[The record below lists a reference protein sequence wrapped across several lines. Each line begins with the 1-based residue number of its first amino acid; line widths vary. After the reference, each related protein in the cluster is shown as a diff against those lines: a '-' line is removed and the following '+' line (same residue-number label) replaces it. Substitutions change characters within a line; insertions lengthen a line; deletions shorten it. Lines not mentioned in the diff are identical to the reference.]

1 MNFIPPGSG
10 RELPATEGC
19 HGVHAADGHLG
30 GRRHL
35 DHQDL
40 HHPQDHGAQ
49 VQGEK
54 TVLQVFHAHE
64 TDCPQCVVK
73 AWYVL
78 FLIVRFVLVS
88 IPKGELQREHLCSF
102 IY

>member
-1 MNFIPPGSG
+1 MNFVLPGSG
-10 RELPATEGC
+10 RELPATEGG

-54 TVLQVFHAHE
+54 T
-64 TDCPQCVVK
+64 
-73 AWYVL
+73 
-78 FLIVRFVLVS
+78 
-88 IPKGELQREHLCSF
+88 G
-102 IY
+102 